1 MFIKIMR
8 EGLPA
13 EIVEY
18 IISFICDRRGYN
30 IFNYNR
36 RKRINEP
43 RMERIISE
51 IEYFNQRSY
60 SISWLKPSA
69 KQRRRTSMFKKSLK
83 DGRPSIVYHIG
94 CFYEDQINHQD
105 KKELPEKRALK
116 ALYLYRN
123 Q

>member
-1 MFIKIMR
+1 MR

-18 IISFICDRRGYN
+18 IISFTCDRRGYN
-30 IFNYNR
+30 ILHYNR
-36 RKRINEP
+36 RKRLNLP

-51 IEYFNQRSY
+51 IEYFNKRSY

-94 CFYEDQINHQD
+94 CFYEEHERE
-105 KKELPEKRALK
+105 ELPEKRALK

-123 Q
+123 R

>member
-1 MFIKIMR
+1 MR

-18 IISFICDRRGYN
+18 IISFTCDRRGYN
-30 IFNYNR
+30 ILHYNR
-36 RKRINEP
+36 RKRLNLP

-83 DGRPSIVYHIG
+83 DGCPSIVYHTG
-94 CFYEDQINHQD
+94 CFYEDQINHRN

>member
-1 MFIKIMR
+1 MR

-18 IISFICDRRGYN
+18 IISFTCDRRGYN
-30 IFNYNR
+30 ILHYNR
-36 RKRINEP
+36 RKRINLP

-69 KQRRRTSMFKKSLK
+69 KQRRRTNMFKKSLK
-83 DGRPSIVYHIG
+83 DGCPSIVYHIG
-94 CFYEDQINHQD
+94 CFYEDQINHRN